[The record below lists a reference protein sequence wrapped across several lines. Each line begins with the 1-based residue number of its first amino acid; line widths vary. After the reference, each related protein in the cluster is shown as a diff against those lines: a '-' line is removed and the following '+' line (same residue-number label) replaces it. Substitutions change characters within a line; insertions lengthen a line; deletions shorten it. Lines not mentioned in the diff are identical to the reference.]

1 MTDRLFVLLPAA
13 GRATRFS
20 GPGEVP
26 KQYQFIAGRTVLE
39 WSLQAMRL
47 MRPERIVL
55 AVADDDLRWQS
66 LPDGCLAGVQVV
78 AGGADRAVSVLRALS
93 AIADVAR
100 ADDWALVHDVARPCV
115 TEAECV
121 RLHAAI
127 RLHPVGGVLAVPVA
141 DTVKRGAH
149 VGAALSADAGADAGA
164 VAGAGYSTAM
174 AGGVGADVTESVQT
188 IDRTMLWLAQ
198 TPQQFRYGALVAA
211 LESAMAVGVSVTDE
225 ASAMEL
231 AGHRPLLVRGSL
243 DNIKI
248 TWPDDL
254 ARAAGILGRQLRAA
268 HSVRV

>member
-20 GPGEVP
+20 SPGEVP

-47 MRPERIVL
+47 LRPERIVL
-55 AVADDDLRWQS
+55 AVADDDLRWRS

-141 DTVKRGAH
+141 DTVKRVAH
-149 VGAALSADAGADAGA
+149 AGAALSAGAGADADG
-164 VAGAGYSTAM
+164 GAGFSTAM

>member
-1 MTDRLFVLLPAA
+1 MTGRLFALLPAA

-20 GPGEVP
+20 SPGEVP

-47 MRPERIVL
+47 LRPKRIVL

-141 DTVKRGAH
+141 DTVKRVAH
-149 VGAALSADAGADAGA
+149 AGAALSAGADADG
-164 VAGAGYSTAM
+164 GAGFSTAM

-225 ASAMEL
+225 ASAMEH
-231 AGHRPLLVRGSL
+231 AGHRPLLVRGSV

>member
-20 GPGEVP
+20 SPGEVP

-93 AIADVAR
+93 AIAAVAR

-141 DTVKRGAH
+141 DTVKRVAHAGAARSAD
-149 VGAALSADAGADAGA
+149 VGAAAGF
-164 VAGAGYSTAM
+164 STAM
-174 AGGVGADVTESVQT
+174 AGGVGADVAESVQT

-231 AGHRPLLVRGSL
+231 AGHRPLLVRGSV